1 MEERIFDLCFLLG
14 SLFDCC
20 MMLVCRM
27 AFCYNGC
34 LDRVKGMGLNQIE
47 WMDPLM
53 GIDFDT
59 VDGNPANQL
68 IW

>member
-1 MEERIFDLCFLLG
+1 MFFVGVPFWLLYDVNMSNG
-14 SLFDCC
+14 IW
-20 MMLVCRM
+20 MY
-27 AFCYNGC
+27 YNGC